1 MDREKPNT
9 NNVVPESEFFWRKF
23 QYYLRQMVY
32 GQITK
37 QDFVDN
43 MMKLGYSS
51 ERIKEIL
58 DLEGKDEDD

>member
-1 MDREKPNT
+1 
-9 NNVVPESEFFWRKF
+9 
-23 QYYLRQMVY
+23 MVY

-58 DLEGKDEDD
+58 DREEKDEDD

>member
-1 MDREKPNT
+1 MDREKPNP

-58 DLEGKDEDD
+58 DREEKDEDD